1 MQTPSLPSLARACI
15 LALVVM
21 TAGCGGEPRVE
32 PTTVADANTATGA
45 EASTAG
51 AAGTTGAVP
60 AKAGAAPGTGVIEI
74 GALRR
79 DLVVKRCMTMAGAL
93 GADAVAADGTGN
105 LKVRFDFSPADWRER
120 SASEG
125 WAETGSISLRA
136 DEPYL
141 QWESGPS
148 VIAGYNLRGTDP
160 ASLAIIVLEMS
171 EERRRARGT
180 ARFLDVNALMRG
192 EVVTTEGRFEFTC
205 PAS

>member
-1 MQTPSLPSLARACI
+1 MQIPSLPSLARACI

-21 TAGCGGEPRVE
+21 TAGCGSEPRVE
-32 PTTVADANTATGA
+32 PTIVAVANTATGT

-51 AAGTTGAVP
+51 AAGTTGEVRT
-60 AKAGAAPGTGVIEI
+60 KAAAAPGTGFIEI

-120 SASEG
+120 PASEG
-125 WAETGSISLRA
+125 WSETGSISLRV

-148 VIAGYNLRGTDP
+148 MIAGYNIRGIDP
-160 ASLAIIVLEMS
+160 ASLAIIMLEMS
-171 EERRRARGT
+171 AERRRARGT

-192 EVVTTEGRFEFTC
+192 KAVATEGRFEFTC
-205 PAS
+205 PAR